1 MPQKVILVGASGLIG
16 SQLLKLLIES
26 AEVSEIVAL
35 LRKPLNL
42 ANSKVVELMID
53 FNEMESFLADING
66 DIIFCCLGT
75 TKAATPDSNLYRK
88 IDLEYPIRIA
98 EIGLRNGFK
107 QFHIVSSL
115 GADIKSSSTYL
126 KLKGELEEKLK
137 TLNLESLHIYQ
148 PSLLTGNRREFRLA
162 EKLAI
167 IAFKFLNPLFIG
179 PLKNYR
185 SIRAEK
191 VALAMLNQSLKQL
204 KGSFIYPSIQIQKLG

>member
-16 SQLLKLLIES
+16 SHLLKLLIES
-26 AEVSEIVAL
+26 AEVSEILVL

-42 ANSKVVELMID
+42 ANSKVLELMID
-53 FNEMESFLADING
+53 FDELEGFLADIKG

-98 EIGLRNGFK
+98 RIGMRNGFK

-115 GADIKSSSTYL
+115 GADIKSSSNYL

-137 TLNLESLHIYQ
+137 TLKFESLHIYQ
-148 PSLLTGNRREFRLA
+148 PSLLTGNRREFRFA

-167 IAFKFLNPLFIG
+167 IVFKFLNPLLIG
-179 PLKNYR
+179 SLKNYR

-191 VALAMLNQSLKQL
+191 VALTMFNQSLKQL
-204 KGSFIYPSIQIQKLG
+204 KGTFIYPSIKIQNLG